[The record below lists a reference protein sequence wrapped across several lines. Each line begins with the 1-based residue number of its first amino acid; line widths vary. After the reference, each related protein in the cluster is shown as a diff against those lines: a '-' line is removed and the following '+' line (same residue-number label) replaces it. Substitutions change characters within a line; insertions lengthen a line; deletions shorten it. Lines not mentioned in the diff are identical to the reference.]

1 MTHNQLPPTQN
12 LLHALDYL
20 QKVLQQRLAQHFAKD
35 KPTSP
40 FELPPITFPQDDGS
54 TLTQFIQQTGLKTPE
69 LVVLLL
75 ALVPHLQPSFLD
87 NVIAKYLPSGGNFP
101 EFGGIKGKNHRGT
114 LPTGETALFLLAGN
128 DLERRLQMQE
138 ILSTEHF
145 FARERILQLE
155 DLPSGEPLLSGRLIL
170 DPDYVDWFTTGTIR
184 LPKMSSSFPAEHL
197 STQMTWDDLVLSS
210 STLTQI
216 KELETWVRHNRTLM
230 LDWDMQRKLKP
241 GYRALFHGPPG
252 TGKTLTATLLG
263 KSTQKDVFR
272 IDLSTVISKYIGETE
287 KNLANLFD
295 KAQNKNWILFFDE
308 ADAIFGKRTGVRDA
322 HDKYANQE
330 VSYLLQRIENYPGLT
345 ILASNFKTNIDE
357 AFVRR
362 FNSIVYFP
370 APKANERALLWK
382 KAFPTQVEL
391 AANVDLDQIAQK
403 YELTGSHI
411 MNITQYVCLQAL
423 ERKSRVV
430 QAEDIRQGVSRELLK
445 EGKTA

>member
-1 MTHNQLPPTQN
+1 MPQSN
-12 LLHALDYL
+12 LLQALQYL
-20 QKVLQQRLAQHFAKD
+20 QTALQARLNHHFSKEPQRE
-35 KPTSP
+35 P
-40 FELPPITFPQDDGS
+40 FKLPPITFAQNDGQPF
-54 TLTQFIQQTGLKTPE
+54 TQFIQQTQLKSE
-69 LVVLLL
+69 ELLVVLL
-75 ALVPHLQPSFLD
+75 ALVPHVYPNFLD
-87 NVIAKYLPSGGNFP
+87 SIISTFLPSGGNFP

-128 DLERRLQMQE
+128 DLERRFQVQP
-138 ILSTEHF
+138 ILSMAHF
-145 FARERILQLE
+145 LVNEKVIYLE
-155 DLPSGEPLLSGRLIL
+155 DIPNGEPAMSGRLII
-170 DPDYVDWFTTGTIR
+170 DPDYVDLFTLNMVT

-197 STQMTWDDLVLSS
+197 STQMDWDDLVLNP
-210 STLTQI
+210 STFNQI
-216 KELETWVRHNRTLM
+216 KELETWVRHHHTLM
-230 LDWDMQRKLKP
+230 HDWGMQRKLKP

-263 KSTQKDVFR
+263 KSTGQDVFR
-272 IDLSTVISKYIGETE
+272 IDLSNVVSKYIGETE

-330 VSYLLQRIENYPGLT
+330 VSYLLQRIESYPGLT

-362 FNSIVYFP
+362 FNAIIYFP
-370 APKANERALLWK
+370 SPKANERAVIWK
-382 KAFPTQVEL
+382 KAFPAQAIL

-423 ERKSRVV
+423 EKKTNIIN
-430 QAEDIRQGVSRELLK
+430 AEDLRQGIVRELMK

>member
-20 QKVLQQRLAQHFAKD
+20 QKALHQRLAQHFAKD
-35 KPTSP
+35 KPSSS
-40 FELPPITFPQDDGS
+40 FEFSPITFPQDDGS
-54 TLTQFIQQTGLKTPE
+54 NFSQFIQQSGLKTPE
-69 LVVLLL
+69 LLVLLL
-75 ALVPHLQPSFLD
+75 ALVPHIQPDFLD
-87 NVIAKYLPSGGNFP
+87 GIIAQYLPAGGNFP

-114 LPTGETALFLLAGN
+114 IPTGETALFLLASK
-128 DLERRLQMQE
+128 DLERRFQMQV
-138 ILSTEHF
+138 ILSAEHF
-145 FARERILQLE
+145 FAHQRILHLE
-155 DLPSGEPLLSGRLIL
+155 DLPQGEPPMSGRLIM
-170 DPDYVDWFTTGTIR
+170 DHDYVAWFTLGTIT
-184 LPKMSSSFPAEHL
+184 LPKMSNSFPAEHL

-210 STLTQI
+210 STLSQI

-423 ERKSRVV
+423 ERNSRVV